1 MRKTKAIVGV
11 STQSLSRD
19 SGRHITQ
26 GSKPTVA
33 PTSKSH
39 ARANVRSQS
48 DLKRPTGFKNTDS
61 ESISDQLIAAAS
73 RLREAVDELKFS
85 SPVSHVYNPL
95 RYAWVPHE
103 KYLRTYATGRLR
115 VVFLGMNPG
124 PFGMVQTGIPFGE
137 IAAVRDWLGISG
149 EVLKPEKEHPKRLVS
164 GFDCRRSEVSG
175 FRLWGLFAKRFGTAE
190 TFFKH
195 HLVLNY
201 CPLAFLESTGR
212 NRTPDKL
219 RPTEKEA
226 LFSACDQHLREAI
239 AALQPEWV
247 IGIGGFAS
255 QRIGEALRT
264 HSDPQ
269 PKTCQILHPSPA
281 NPAANRNWAQ
291 IVTRQLREAG
301 VWVQKDRT
309 HEKSK
314 DEP

>member
-1 MRKTKAIVGV
+1 
-11 STQSLSRD
+11 
-19 SGRHITQ
+19 
-26 GSKPTVA
+26 
-33 PTSKSH
+33 
-39 ARANVRSQS
+39 
-48 DLKRPTGFKNTDS
+48 
-61 ESISDQLIAAAS
+61 
-73 RLREAVDELKFS
+73 
-85 SPVSHVYNPL
+85 
-95 RYAWVPHE
+95 
-103 KYLRTYATGRLR
+103 
-115 VVFLGMNPG
+115 
-124 PFGMVQTGIPFGE
+124 MVQTGIPFGE